1 MLAAPSDVRGREE
14 PKLLTHLGKLGLIQM
29 GQSTLDDVLSLTVE
43 NVLERRLQ
51 TLVWKR
57 GLAKSPY
64 QARQLIS
71 HGHIALNQRR
81 MTIPSYLVGATE
93 EGSLSYSPGS
103 KYSKLVQAAASSAQ
117 ESAEMTVEEPTEA
130 PAAQAA

>member
-1 MLAAPSDVRGREE
+1 M
-14 PKLLTHLGKLGLIQM
+14 THLGKIGLIQM

-51 TLVWKR
+51 TLVWRR
-57 GLAKSPY
+57 GLAKTPY

-81 MTIPSYLVGATE
+81 MTVPSYLVSATE

-103 KYSKLVQAAASSAQ
+103 GFSKLIQASASEAQ
-117 ESAEMTVEEPTEA
+117 AEAQMSVEESP
-130 PAAQAA
+130 PASAS